1 MAAAGNVFAA
11 AMDEPVRLI
20 VHALMKQRLFTWPF
34 PPQIIPIP
42 RDFVENRLVS
52 GRATGATR
60 FKTLHGTGVLRVRVG
75 ERGRGLFAASH
86 IKRGT

>member
-1 MAAAGNVFAA
+1 MAAAGNVFAM
-11 AMDEPVRLI
+11 AMDGPVRLM
-20 VHALMKQRLFTWPF
+20 VLALMNQSFLTRPF
-34 PPQIIPIP
+34 SPQIIPIP
-42 RDFVENRLVS
+42 RDFVDNRLVS

-60 FKTLHGTGVLRVRVG
+60 FKTVDGTGVLRVRVG

>member
-1 MAAAGNVFAA
+1 MAAAGNVS
-11 AMDEPVRLI
+11 AMEMDGTVRLM
-20 VHALMKQRLFTWPF
+20 VLALMKHRVLTWPF

-42 RDFVENRLVS
+42 RDFVEKRLVS